1 VTDRPAYGAW
11 VYHLA
16 RKWKPPPTVNERKT
30 DPPKII
36 GFAIVMA
43 SFSTDGGN
51 IWPSIETLA
60 RYAHV
65 SRSTA
70 KRLRRDCL
78 TLGLFRETG
87 ITPTGITVLEIAI
100 PRDYGDHGD
109 DCTCGAPEC
118 IRRYLAKRAPRD
130 ARPMQPPE
138 GGQP

>member
-1 VTDRPAYGAW
+1 MTDRPIYGAW
-11 VYHLA
+11 GYHLA
-16 RKWKPPPTVNERKT
+16 RKWKPPPTIDGHRV
-30 DPPKII
+30 DVPKIV
-36 GFAIVMA
+36 GFAHIMT
-43 SFSTDGGN
+43 SFGTDGGN
-51 IWPSIETLA
+51 IWPSVETLA

-70 KRLRRDCL
+70 KRLKRDCL

-100 PRDYGDHGD
+100 PPDYGDHGD

-118 IRRYLAKRAPRD
+118 IRRYLAKRAPK
-130 ARPMQPPE
+130 E